1 MRIRYGNSVEGTD
14 YLPRVDIERR
24 IVDTLMR
31 GDSASLFGLR
41 RIGKSSV
48 MRAVSKRLE
57 SDRHVIAMDVQ
68 SIGHLGN
75 FFKEYLKALAR
86 SGCGKEITEA
96 LNSAQTIPAIIL
108 DALLPWLRSK
118 GKPAQGS
125 PQQHDLSEY
134 SVAIGRFI
142 GDQINTLE
150 LERRPVLLLD
160 EVVDL
165 CDHAMKAGA
174 TPPQIE
180 SLLGQLTFWRKQG
193 MPMLI
198 TGSIGMHSWVRRHNI
213 DGNLLRD
220 LNRFD
225 LLPLS
230 EGEASGMVSALATGA
245 GLSWWREDMT
255 GWLIGA
261 LPALYPAIIQYA
273 MQHLQYECPPPG
285 CDAAA
290 IFDTLLR
297 DRLMPEFETVFVG
310 QFDERI
316 KGYAPKVTPIRT
328 LIRQVCEQ
336 AAPMPHGDF
345 MAKLTKIVKTEADVF
360 AAMLRE
366 DGFLTISRTQGVSP
380 TSPLV
385 RLWLGV

>member
-1 MRIRYGNSVEGTD
+1 MRIRYGNSVEGAD
-14 YLPRVDIERR
+14 YLPRADVERR
-24 IVDTLMR
+24 IIDTLLR

-48 MRAVSKRLE
+48 MRAVSTRLAE
-57 SDRHVIAMDVQ
+57 RDRHVIAMDVQ

-96 LNSAQTIPAIIL
+96 LNNAQTIPAIIL
-108 DALLPWLRSK
+108 DAVLPWLRSK
-118 GKPAQGS
+118 GKAPQGS

-142 GDQINTLE
+142 GDQIKTLE
-150 LERRPVLLLD
+150 LEKRPILLLD

-174 TPPQIE
+174 TASQIE
-180 SLLGQLTFWRKQG
+180 SLLGQLTYWRKQG

-230 EGEASGMVSALATGA
+230 AGEASGMVSALATGA

-255 GWLIGA
+255 GWLVDA

-273 MQHLQYECPPPG
+273 MQHLQYEGPPPG
-285 CDAAA
+285 GDA
-290 IFDTLLR
+290 FNTLLQ

-316 KGYAPKVTPIRT
+316 KGYTPKVTPIRT

-336 AAPMPHGDF
+336 ATPMPHADF
-345 MAKLTKIVKTEADVF
+345 MAKLTKIVKAEADMF

-366 DGFLTISRTQGVSP
+366 DGFLTISHTQGVSP